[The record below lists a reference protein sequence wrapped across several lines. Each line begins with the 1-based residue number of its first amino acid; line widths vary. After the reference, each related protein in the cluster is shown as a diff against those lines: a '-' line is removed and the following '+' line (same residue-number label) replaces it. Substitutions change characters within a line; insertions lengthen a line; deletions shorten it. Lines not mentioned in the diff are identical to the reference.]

1 MGPFIVRRQ
10 TRNNAE
16 VERIAELL
24 RNSMWRDVNY
34 RVVEQ
39 MHIGHFVR
47 VGEGRWSHLECDT
60 CAWRSEG
67 PIVNRFD
74 HLNYSNLLE
83 VHRHQWRMHRAE
95 MAVAA
100 GLEVP
105 D

>member
-10 TRNNAE
+10 TRTAE

-24 RNSMWRDVNY
+24 RSERWRDINH
-34 RVVEQ
+34 RVTQQ

-60 CAWRSEG
+60 CGWRTQG
-67 PIVNRFD
+67 PVINRFD
-74 HLNYSNLLE
+74 HLNYRDQLE
-83 VHRHQWRMHRAE
+83 QHRHQWRTHRAE
-95 MAVAA
+95 MAIAA